1 MLEFGVAPPGSS
13 ALLAAAFTGLAV
25 AAAMRRTVPGAL
37 PDQGRGRPPPARQAR
52 ALLGPRSASLI
63 AGLAV
68 LLVVGGPLGVVL
80 GVLVASVL
88 PRQLSQLES
97 AATAAYRRR
106 LTADL
111 PLALDLLAGCL
122 AGGASPG
129 AAALAVGTAVQGPC
143 GDRLAMVAAALTVGS
158 PAEEAWARLA
168 GPGRP
173 TGADP
178 LAGAALALSR
188 AAQGGAPVAAAMSRL
203 AAASR
208 ADARLRGQAAVRRAG
223 VVAVAPLGLC
233 FLPAFALLGV
243 VPVIVGLAGSV
254 LTDL

>member
-1 MLEFGVAPPGSS
+1 MLELGVTAPGSS
-13 ALLAAAFTGLAV
+13 ATAAAALTGLAV
-25 AAAMRRTVPGAL
+25 AVALRRTAPGSL
-37 PDQGRGRPPPARQAR
+37 PDQGRGRPPPTLQAR
-52 ALLGPRSASLI
+52 ALLGPRSASLV

-68 LLVVGGPLGVVL
+68 VLVMGGPLGVIL
-80 GVLVASVL
+80 GALVALAL
-88 PRQLSQLES
+88 PRQLAQLES
-97 AATAAYRRR
+97 AATVAYRRQ

-122 AGGASPG
+122 AGGASPR
-129 AAALAVGTAVQGPC
+129 AAALAVGAAVQGPC
-143 GDRLAMVAAALTVGS
+143 GDRLTMVAAALTVGS

-168 GPGRP
+168 GPDGP

-203 AAASR
+203 AVASR

-254 LTDL
+254 LADL